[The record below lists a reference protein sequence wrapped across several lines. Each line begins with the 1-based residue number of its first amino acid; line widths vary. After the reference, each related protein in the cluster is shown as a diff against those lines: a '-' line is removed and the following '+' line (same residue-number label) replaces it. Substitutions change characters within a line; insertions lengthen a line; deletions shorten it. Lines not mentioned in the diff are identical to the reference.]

1 MPTFGSQLSWPLG
14 MGGKLEFFGMTNM
27 LTVWKFHPVNVRN
40 HSQSRV
46 IISQKFQAFSVNS
59 HICPPLAVNCHDLW
73 VLERSYLEWQTF
85 WQSGNFTPCVSSFSI
100 QQMRGYKHVRN
111 RSQSKVIVSQKFQA
125 FHVYF

>member
-1 MPTFGSQLSWPLG
+1 MA
-14 MGGKLEFFGMTNM
+14 NM

-73 VLERSYLEWQTF
+73 VLERSYLNGKHVDSMEI
-85 WQSGNFTPCVSSFSI
+85 SPCVSLLSLFNKCVVINMSEI
-100 QQMRGYKHVRN
+100 VV
-111 RSQSKVIVSQKFQA
+111 KVK
-125 FHVYF
+125 